1 MSRRKSN
8 TSAEGQIVVFVVC
21 IVLMSMAI
29 ELNIHV
35 AQSHCM
41 PRSIRAS
48 TVQTTSSISLLM

>member
-1 MSRRKSN
+1 M
-8 TSAEGQIVVFVVC
+8 AEGQIVVLVVY

-41 PRSIRAS
+41 ARSIRDS
-48 TVQTTSSISLLM
+48 TVHTTSSISFLM